1 MSKSKYNWG
10 TLLKNYYANKVSKP
24 TVEYDEVLNKMYG
37 EKSENHDEETY
48 NPSHI
53 VIDEQAE
60 KYVEEHIIDDQE
72 QLIETDI
79 DAYEAAVV
87 DGGQPIELQETQE
100 THLDDGPTLRP
111 VDEPIFTAEE
121 LEEFMRLNGIDGIEE
136 LHENNE
142 PNHVELDPNEV
153 VVTEQ
158 PTETKVKKV
167 KVSKPKATKA
177 IKSPR
182 GPKAK
187 K

>member
-10 TLLKNYYANKVSKP
+10 SLLKSYYSNKVTKP
-24 TVEYDEVLNKMYG
+24 TIEYDEVLNKMYG
-37 EKSENHDEETY
+37 EKGGNLDEDTN

-60 KYVEEHIIDDQE
+60 RYVEEHIVDEPE
-72 QLIETDI
+72 QIIETEV
-79 DAYEAAVV
+79 DAYEAGIAA
-87 DGGQPIELQETQE
+87 GPPIEFQETQE
-100 THLDDGPTLRP
+100 THLVNGPTHYHVEKP
-111 VDEPIFTAEE
+111 DFTAKE
-121 LEEFMRLNGIDGIEE
+121 LEEFKRLNKIEE

-142 PNHVELDPNEV
+142 PNHVNLAPNEV
-153 VVTEQ
+153 IVTEQ

-167 KVSKPKATKA
+167 KVSKPKTTKA
-177 IKSPR
+177 TKSPR